1 MHNRAHNSPGTDSNT
16 TITKRGGG
24 GVEGHSYGFNLLQ
37 HNINIALH
45 KLINTKYKSDKSF
58 EASNKPTI
66 LILTS
71 ILVQYFQNAL
81 ITLSTTHI
89 QRFDMFRL
97 PGHSQGCRAVLGH
110 FHAHATPRLRV
121 AMRLKPI
128 HTFYLCLLE
137 NKIFPGQR
145 HISFSCSYLT
155 ENTLSIIKTHQ
166 FMMRNETAVVYC

>member
-1 MHNRAHNSPGTDSNT
+1 VRA
-16 TITKRGGG
+16 GGG
-24 GVEGHSYGFNLLQ
+24 GHSYGFNLLQ
-37 HNINIALH
+37 RNINIALH

-97 PGHSQGCRAVLGH
+97 PGHSQGASAHKIVLSSCTGTL
-110 FHAHATPRLRV
+110 AHATPRLRV
-121 AMRLKPI
+121 TMRLKPI

-137 NKIFPGQR
+137 NIKYFPVSVIFNFPVP
-145 HISFSCSYLT
+145 FSQKT
-155 ENTLSIIKTHQ
+155 VSIIKTHQ